1 MKKHTLSIIGIATQC
16 FGIGFMFYGLNNN
29 RVWLWTGFAVI
40 FFGLALINVG
50 IFRNNAKNK

>member
-1 MKKHTLSIIGIATQC
+1 MKKHTLSIIGIAIQS

-40 FFGLALINVG
+40 FFGLALIFVG

>member
-1 MKKHTLSIIGIATQC
+1 MKKHTLSIIGIAIQC
-16 FGIGFMFYGLNNN
+16 FGIGFMFYGLSNN

-40 FFGLALINVG
+40 FLGLALINVG